1 MLYLYVKRHE
11 KLDFALDL
19 YRRGIKVVTIADLCK
34 VDRRTIHRWINEEG
48 ASRDDYRR
56 MKEIAAI
63 KAQKEAEKQQRKEDQ
78 IYEYTLNMCWE
89 VLCRT
94 LPWLEVRNWR
104 DVERVMELIEL
115 ARDNGC
121 SRIYKHLSEQVA
133 FFNEQ
138 ELR

>member
-1 MLYLYVKRHE
+1 MLYLYMKRHE
-11 KLDFALDL
+11 KLDVALDL
-19 YRRGIKVVTIADLCK
+19 YRRGLKVVTIAQICK

-104 DVERVMELIEL
+104 DVERVMDLMEL
-115 ARDNGC
+115 ARANGS
-121 SRIYKHLSEQVA
+121 SRIYKHLAEQVA
-133 FFNEQ
+133 YFNDED
-138 ELR
+138 LR